1 MSAFIGTF
9 KEISSSNMVALYRE
23 YGMSE
28 DEASRMASLTRALEF
43 SKEGAVYAIKMIEK
57 DSNGSMDQGDLNF
70 VRISVLVLEDNRL
83 VQTMGDKKGTR
94 VVYELVGH
102 ELWVTYTA
110 GPVVAGHIF
119 ARQ

>member
-1 MSAFIGTF
+1 MT
-9 KEISSSNMVALYRE
+9 
-23 YGMSE
+23 
-28 DEASRMASLTRALEF
+28 SLTWALEF

-57 DSNGSMDQGDLNF
+57 DRYLVNKFQLGMECIFRHFNNNTTK
-70 VRISVLVLEDNRL
+70 SVLVLEDNRL